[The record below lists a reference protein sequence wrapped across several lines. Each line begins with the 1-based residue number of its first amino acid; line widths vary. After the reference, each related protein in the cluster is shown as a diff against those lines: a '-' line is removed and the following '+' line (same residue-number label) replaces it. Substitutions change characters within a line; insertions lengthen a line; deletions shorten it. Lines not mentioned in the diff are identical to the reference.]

1 MEAPREHH
9 MVLFLTASLCMI
21 MAVFFFVVTVYLVPF
36 LVFGFIYEV
45 PEVVI
50 HLREY
55 YESTHGYGGFLVMIS
70 IIGPFFIASVILGFI
85 ASRLTRKLEEL
96 EITPTLEPDQLGEED
111 THFNWGALGP
121 IRSELALIAA
131 VILLLFLAEYMI
143 VIDILD

>member
-9 MVLFLTASLCMI
+9 MVLFLTASVCMI

-36 LVFGFIYEV
+36 LVFGFIYQV
-45 PEVVI
+45 PEIVI

-55 YESTHGYGGFLVMIS
+55 YETTRGYGGFLSMIS
-70 IIGPFFIASVILGFI
+70 IIGPFLIVSVILGFI

-96 EITPTLEPDQLGEED
+96 EITPTLEPDQIGEEER
-111 THFNWGALGP
+111 HFDWGAIGP
-121 IRSELALIAA
+121 IRSELALIIA
-131 VILLLFLAEYMI
+131 VILLLFLAEYLI